1 MENVEK
7 PLENSGKT
15 GKPPRRDRPARCL
28 TCSNEWTARNGNE
41 EKPSRCPVC
50 GSRNVKWRDECDA
63 GELGK
68 DGNAMENMEN
78 QFSGVENGG
87 GKVELPLENVENGT
101 GKLENGEK
109 LLEPKPT
116 IKTPVIPP
124 VENIG
129 KDGMEKVTLEE
140 IQKNFTGIPVFP
152 LIWIMGIIGVFGLI
166 WFLVGQAKK
175 RREARRRT
183 VAESQTPT
191 NPTDERIRLRLA
203 GGVI

>member
-1 MENVEK
+1 M
-7 PLENSGKT
+7 
-15 GKPPRRDRPARCL
+15 
-28 TCSNEWTARNGNE
+28 TCTNEWTARNGNE
-41 EKPSRCPVC
+41 DKPSRCPVC
-50 GSRNVKWRDECDA
+50 GSRLVKWRDECTSE
-63 GELGK
+63 ELGK
-68 DGNAMENMEN
+68 TGNAMENMEN

-87 GKVELPLENVENGT
+87 GKVELPLEKVENGT
-101 GKLENGEK
+101 GKLEKVENPP
-109 LLEPKPT
+109 EPKPT

-124 VENIG
+124 VENCG

-140 IQKNFTGIPVFP
+140 IQKNFTGISAFP
-152 LIWIMGIIGVFGLI
+152 LILILGIVGVFGLI